1 MVFVAY
7 IKEREFYLAEIKIKI
22 AFVGYFKSVFYSFIG
37 EQLRHFVA
45 GFQIKL
51 VVFKFKSCFFIK
63 RMVRAYADKHLLH
76 LCILLFH
83 IMHIISGDKRYT
95 GLL

>member
-1 MVFVAY
+1 MIFVAY
-7 IKEREFYLAEIKIKI
+7 IKEREFYLAKVKIKI

-37 EQLRHFVA
+37 KQLRHFVA

-63 RMVRAYADKHLLH
+63 RMVRAYADKHLLN
-76 LCILLFH
+76 LCVLLFD